1 MWISLGT
8 YRNIWWDDYNLQRF
22 SKFRYKK
29 PDLKSIVLTLIKICQ
44 LAFNKAINTP
54 IQK

>member
-8 YRNIWWDDYNLQRF
+8 YRNIRWDNYNLQ
-22 SKFRYKK
+22 KFRLKK

-44 LAFNKAINTP
+44 LVFNEAINTP
-54 IQK
+54 I

>member
-8 YRNIWWDDYNLQRF
+8 YRNIRWDNYNLQRF
-22 SKFRYKK
+22 SKFRLKK

-44 LAFNKAINTP
+44 HVFNEAINTP
-54 IQK
+54 I